1 MNSKKRKV
9 IISLFMSSCAGRR
22 HLAGVFRYISR
33 GSDWD
38 VQLCRFGE
46 LTAKMVSAADGIIT
60 SPHIEKDVLRLI
72 GKRSIP
78 LVIIDFPEQ
87 KVHDNGLLSS
97 IFSDDRSVGAAMAQ
111 HVLSY
116 GNFRSYHF
124 VYDGRS
130 HWAIKRLQGVS
141 DTLKERNRT
150 LSTFVRPK
158 DDEPVSNPPDLTAW
172 LKGIAKPAVVMAAT
186 DELAIEVLNAA
197 RAVRIRVPRD
207 LAVMGTDDDELL
219 CEYARPSLTSV
230 RPGHEACGYAAA
242 EELARLFR
250 GKPPQTRLIPVETI
264 TNRKSLA
271 VCIPATHLID
281 AANDY
286 IDRHA
291 CEGANVDDVAKA
303 LGISRRL
310 LSLRFAEYEK
320 KSIHDALVDRRLAEV
335 TRLLKN
341 KGLTITEITAR
352 CAFPNANYLKR
363 LFKQRTGLT
372 MREFRQASAPAART
386 QAGRGTQSR

>member
-9 IISLFMSSCAGRR
+9 IISLFMGSCAGRR

-46 LTAKMVSAADGIIT
+46 LTAKMVLDADGIIT
-60 SPHIEKDVLRLI
+60 SPHIEKDVLRLV
-72 GKRSIP
+72 GKRGIP
-78 LVIIDFPEQ
+78 LVTIDIPEQ
-87 KVHDNGLLSS
+87 KVHDNGLLSR
-97 IFSDDRSVGAAMAQ
+97 IFSDDRSVGVAMAQ

-124 VYDGRS
+124 IHDGLS
-130 HWAIKRLQGVS
+130 HWATKRLQGVA
-141 DTLKERNRT
+141 DTLRARNRT
-150 LSTFVRPK
+150 LSSLVRPK
-158 DDEPVSNPPDLTAW
+158 EGEHVANQPDLTAW
-172 LKGIAKPAVVMAAT
+172 LKGITKPAVVMAAT

-197 RAVRIRVPRD
+197 RAARIRVPRD

-219 CEYARPSLTSV
+219 CEYARPSLTSI

-242 EELARLFR
+242 EELDRLFR
-250 GKPPQTRLIPVETI
+250 GKSPRTRLIPVETI
-264 TNRKSLA
+264 THRKSLA
-271 VCIPATHLID
+271 ACIPATHLID

-286 IDRHA
+286 IAKHA
-291 CEGANVDDVAKA
+291 CEGADVDDVAKA

-320 KSIHDALVDRRLAEV
+320 KSVHDALVDRRLAEV
-335 TRLLKN
+335 TRLLRGSN
-341 KGLTITEITAR
+341 LSITEITAR

-363 LFKQRTGLT
+363 LFKQRTGKT

-386 QAGRGTQSR
+386 RAGRGTRRS

>member
-38 VQLCRFGE
+38 VQLCRLGE

-72 GKRSIP
+72 AKRSIT
-78 LVIIDFPEQ
+78 LVSIDVPEQ
-87 KVHDNGLLSS
+87 KEHDNGLLSR

-150 LSTFVRPK
+150 LSTLVRPK

-197 RAVRIRVPRD
+197 RAARIRVPRD

-242 EELARLFR
+242 EELSRLFS

-386 QAGRGTQSR
+386 QAGR

>member
-38 VQLCRFGE
+38 VQLCRLGE

-72 GKRSIP
+72 AKRSIP
-78 LVIIDFPEQ
+78 LVTIDVPEQ
-87 KVHDNGLLSS
+87 KEHDNGLLSR

-150 LSTFVRPK
+150 LSTLVRPK
-158 DDEPVSNPPDLTAW
+158 DDDPVSNPPDLTAW

-341 KGLTITEITAR
+341 KSLTITEITAR

-386 QAGRGTQSR
+386 QAGR

>member
-1 MNSKKRKV
+1 MTPRKRKV
-9 IISLFMSSCAGRR
+9 IVSLWMHSCAGRR

-46 LTAKMVSAADGIIT
+46 LTAKMVSDADGIIT
-60 SPHIEKDVLRLI
+60 SPHIKHDMLRLI
-72 GKRSIP
+72 SRKRIP
-78 LVIIDFPEQ
+78 LVTIDLPNQ
-87 KVHDNGLLSS
+87 RPPDSVPHSS
-97 IFSDDRSVGAAMAQ
+97 VLSDDRSVGAAMAR
-111 HVLSY
+111 HILSY

-124 VYDGRS
+124 IYDGHS
-130 HWAIKRLQGVS
+130 HWAVKRLEGAADALRV
-141 DTLKERNRT
+141 RNRT

-158 DDEPVSNPPDLTAW
+158 DDEPVPNPPDLTGW

-186 DELAIEVLNAA
+186 DALAIEVLNAA
-197 RAVRIRVPRD
+197 RAARIRVPRD

-291 CEGANVDDVAKA
+291 CEGAGVDDVAKA

-335 TRLLKN
+335 MRLLKN

-352 CAFPNANYLKR
+352 CGFPNANYLKR
-363 LFKQRTGLT
+363 IFKRRTGLT

-386 QAGRGTQSR
+386 RAGRETQSR

>member
-1 MNSKKRKV
+1 MNPRKRKV

-46 LTAKMVSAADGIIT
+46 LTAKMVSDADGIIT
-60 SPHIEKDVLRLI
+60 STHVKKDVLRLI
-72 GKRSIP
+72 GKRGIP
-78 LVIIDFPEQ
+78 LVTIDLPEQ
-87 KVHDNGLLSS
+87 KVHDNGLLSR
-97 IFSDDRSVGAAMAQ
+97 IFSDDCSVGAAMAQ

-124 VYDGRS
+124 VYDGCS
-130 HWAIKRLQGVS
+130 HWAIKRLQGVT
-141 DTLKERNRT
+141 DTLTARSRT
-150 LSTFVRPK
+150 LSTLVRPK
-158 DDEPVSNPPDLTAW
+158 NDDHLTSPPDLTTW
-172 LKGIAKPAVVMAAT
+172 LKGVAKPAVVMAAT
-186 DELAIEVLNAA
+186 DELAIEVLNTA
-197 RAVRIRVPRD
+197 RAARIRVPRD
-207 LAVMGTDDDELL
+207 LAVIGTDDDELL
-219 CEYARPSLTSV
+219 CEYARPSLTSI

-242 EELARLFR
+242 EELARLFC
-250 GKPPQTRLIPVETI
+250 GKPPRTRLIPVEAI

-271 VCIPATHLID
+271 VCIPATRIID

-286 IDRHA
+286 IDKHA
-291 CEGANVDDVAKA
+291 CEGAGVDDVTKA

-320 KSIHDALVDRRLAEV
+320 KSVHDALVDRRLAEV
-335 TRLLKN
+335 KRLLKN
-341 KGLTITEITAR
+341 VSLTITEITAR
-352 CAFPNANYLKR
+352 CGFPNANYLKR

-372 MREFRQASAPAART
+372 MREFRKASAPAART
-386 QAGRGTQSR
+386 RAGRGTQRR

>member
-38 VQLCRFGE
+38 VQLCRLGE

-72 GKRSIP
+72 AKRSIP
-78 LVIIDFPEQ
+78 LVTIDVPEQ
-87 KVHDNGLLSS
+87 KEHDNGLLSR

-150 LSTFVRPK
+150 LSTLVRPK
-158 DDEPVSNPPDLTAW
+158 DDDPVSNPPDLTAW

-197 RAVRIRVPRD
+197 RAARIRVPRD

-341 KGLTITEITAR
+341 KSLTITEITAR

-386 QAGRGTQSR
+386 QAGR